1 MLMKRFEGHV
11 AFITGAGRGTGK
23 TIAERFLSEGA
34 SVAAADL
41 TRPSWMRESETF
53 LPLACDVSNEKMVGE
68 AWETAF
74 RKFGTIDILVN
85 NAGISI
91 ECPLTEM
98 ETDLWKKVFA
108 INTDGVFYCA
118 RAAVR
123 GMIESGKGGRII
135 NIASIA
141 GKNGFRNA
149 SAYGASKAA
158 VIGFTRSLAAELGP
172 FGITV
177 NAVCPGSV
185 DTPMIETV
193 IQNIMAASGMEHDAV
208 RKMMESEIPLRRFQ
222 TPEDVADL
230 VCFLASDNAGNI
242 SGESINLDGGVVR
255 D

>member
-1 MLMKRFEGHV
+1 MNRFEGHV
-11 AFITGAGRGTGK
+11 VFVTGAGGGSGK
-23 TIAERFLSEGA
+23 AIAEKFHSEGA
-34 SVAAADL
+34 RVAAADL
-41 TRPSWMRESETF
+41 NPPSWMQESETF

-68 AWETAF
+68 AWQKAF
-74 RKFGTIDILVN
+74 NKFGIVDILVN

-91 ECPLTEM
+91 ECPITEL

-108 INTDGVFYCA
+108 INTDGVFYCT
-118 RAAVR
+118 REAVR
-123 GMIESGKGGRII
+123 GMKNSGRGGRII

-141 GKNGFRNA
+141 GKNGFQNA

-177 NAVCPGSV
+177 NAICPGSV

-193 IQNIMAASGMEHDAV
+193 IQNIMAASGMERDAV
-208 RKMMESEIPLRRFQ
+208 RKMMESGIPLQRFQ
-222 TPEDVADL
+222 TPEDVANL
-230 VCFLASDNAGNI
+230 VCFLASDEAKNI
-242 SGESINLDGGVVR
+242 SGESMNLDGGVIR